1 MFDIVRPLSSLS
13 PKYGENAPPNDM
25 KLGHWHQTERAAP
38 LAFSNL
44 WHGFSREQ

>member
-1 MFDIVRPLSSLS
+1 MRGKRLDQMI
-13 PKYGENAPPNDM
+13 M